1 MYFNYINLRSIISN
15 KFPVLILT
23 ASYNSNL
30 DSFSL
35 SHESKE
41 RKELIRS
48 FGYRSYAN
56 INSCDAIKIDK
67 ENQNFSYNIPR
78 RREKLVDARRLPVSQ
93 LDESLAGQLFL
104 AAVQSLRIVRKTR
117 KVSFYRDPTGYLAGK
132 PNNLFPRFHL
142 SFFLLPSSLLPFLSL
157 PFPSLPFPSS
167 CSRRER
173 VHRDAD
179 TSKIGR
185 ITRRQ
190 NVFRSVPL
198 SRIVARNYV
207 ITILGLADGV

>member
-1 MYFNYINLRSIISN
+1 MQ
-15 KFPVLILT
+15 
-23 ASYNSNL
+23 
-30 DSFSL
+30 
-35 SHESKE
+35 
-41 RKELIRS
+41 
-48 FGYRSYAN
+48 
-56 INSCDAIKIDK
+56 IKIDK
-67 ENQNFSYNIPR
+67 EKQNFSYNIPR
-78 RREKLVDARRLPVSQ
+78 RREKLVDARGLPVSQ

-142 SFFLLPSSLLPFLSL
+142 SFFLSSSLPSPSFPFSSLL
-157 PFPSLPFPSS
+157 FPSLPFPSS